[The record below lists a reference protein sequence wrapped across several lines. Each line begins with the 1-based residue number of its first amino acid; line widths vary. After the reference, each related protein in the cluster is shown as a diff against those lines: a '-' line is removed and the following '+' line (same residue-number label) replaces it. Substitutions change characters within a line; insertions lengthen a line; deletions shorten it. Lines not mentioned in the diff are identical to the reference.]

1 MKYFLLSVYFT
12 YVSELLQMY
21 KNMLCIKKMQEL
33 FRTKTKSLLKHR
45 EMLEKMHLLSI
56 KFC

>member
-21 KNMLCIKKMQEL
+21 KNMLCIKKM
-33 FRTKTKSLLKHR
+33 
-45 EMLEKMHLLSI
+45 
-56 KFC
+56 